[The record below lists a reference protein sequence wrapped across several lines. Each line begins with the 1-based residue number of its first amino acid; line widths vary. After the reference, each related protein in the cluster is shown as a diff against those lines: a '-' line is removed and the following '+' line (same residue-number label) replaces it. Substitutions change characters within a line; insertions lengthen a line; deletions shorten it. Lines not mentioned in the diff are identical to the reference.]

1 MLYNWIFS
9 LQSAVHFSLSEMQR
23 ARYVHNL
30 PRHLVNALR
39 VIPAVTDAAILEYYR
54 VGREMYPIAV
64 QKSLS
69 IFFYR
74 IYRGMC
80 YRV

>member
-1 MLYNWIFS
+1 MGKVVERCYRVSVPLKVYMLYNWIFS
-9 LQSAVHFSLSEMQR
+9 LQSAVHFSLSEMQP

-54 VGREMYPIAV
+54 VD
-64 QKSLS
+64 
-69 IFFYR
+69 
-74 IYRGMC
+74 
-80 YRV
+80 